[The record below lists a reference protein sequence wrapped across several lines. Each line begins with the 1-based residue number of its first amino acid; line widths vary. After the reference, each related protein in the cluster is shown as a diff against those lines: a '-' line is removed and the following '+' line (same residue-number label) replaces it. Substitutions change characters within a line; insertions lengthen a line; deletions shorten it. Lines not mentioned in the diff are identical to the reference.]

1 MDLTLFIFNFLVG
14 LNDPRSIFPRH
25 TSQDGRR
32 TFLTN
37 KQFASTSDESHPQ
50 EESEGGAAIGTSN
63 GEFCVDMLFRYKY
76 RRVSIRAVND
86 ILYAG

>member
-37 KQFASTSDESHPQ
+37 TQFTSTADDSHAQ
-50 EESEGGAAIGTSN
+50 HSSEGGAAIGNSN

-76 RRVSIRAVND
+76 RHVSIRGVND
-86 ILYAG
+86 IVDAG